1 MELTFLQG
9 EDQPHLK
16 FILAV
21 GKSWK
26 CGVEFSSLLRVYWV
40 AINQKRK
47 LVRTGLQ
54 TLWSQIITAA
64 ELYSFI
70 EKAVS
75 NTIVEEDLDWEAVE
89 DRSKRQL
96 PTTITP
102 QRSDVKKER
111 LESDGEQLKE
121 KRPGKVNSR
130 KILFVKSSTVSDSSD
145 AESWIAGIETFYTQ
159 TPEQVTLTL
168 AGQDADILL
177 NYCSIEDITGKPST
191 QLKAPAL
198 SLKPN
203 GEVIVR
209 KMFDNTTQ
217 ANWNRQFGV
226 LNKLVLLSD

>member
-1 MELTFLQG
+1 M
-9 EDQPHLK
+9 
-16 FILAV
+16 
-21 GKSWK
+21 
-26 CGVEFSSLLRVYWV
+26 
-40 AINQKRK
+40 
-47 LVRTGLQ
+47 
-54 TLWSQIITAA
+54 
-64 ELYSFI
+64 
-70 EKAVS
+70 
-75 NTIVEEDLDWEAVE
+75 E
-89 DRSKRQL
+89 DRRKRQL

-102 QRSDVKKER
+102 ERSDVRKKH

-121 KRPGKVNSR
+121 KSPGKVNSR
-130 KILFVKSSTVSDSSD
+130 KTLFVERSTVSDSLD
-145 AESWIAGIETFYTQ
+145 AESGISGIETFYTQ

-217 ANWNRQFGV
+217 AN
-226 LNKLVLLSD
+226 